1 MRERLG
7 KINQDDIKDGFEL
20 AVLISI
26 FAISVISITPS

>member
-26 FAISVISITPS
+26 FLISVVSITPQ